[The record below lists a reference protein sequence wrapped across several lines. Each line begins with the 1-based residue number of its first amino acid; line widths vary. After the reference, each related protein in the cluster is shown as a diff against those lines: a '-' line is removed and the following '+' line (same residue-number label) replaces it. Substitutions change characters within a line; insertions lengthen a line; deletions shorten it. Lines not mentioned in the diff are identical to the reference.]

1 MNRSEMSRLLNPPIT
16 HPMWRNLKY
25 LRLPTTLPRSA
36 RRGPN
41 HQSTWYGMYQ
51 VRRMEPNGYSIKKPR
66 RANNTDRLVAVT
78 QLLFHP
84 DRLVVPK
91 ISEEQ
96 SSTHTATTSLYIIV
110 SMSHDR
116 SPYYPMWG
124 GNSRAEEQ
132 PSVVSP
138 KGLTSMLTCQTKSL
152 HWTSSDSTPTTGSLS
167 SGSRRDQLILNSR
180 AEHACN
186 RELSPLVSLAALSP
200 LSVVSGVRSVH
211 SGAMPHNTKKEDN
224 HQC

>member
-1 MNRSEMSRLLNPPIT
+1 MNRSEMSRLLNAPIT

-25 LRLPTTLPRSA
+25 LKLPTTLPRSA

-110 SMSHDR
+110 FMSHDR

-124 GNSRAEEQ
+124 GTLELRNS
-132 PSVVSP
+132 P
-138 KGLTSMLTCQTKSL
+138 
-152 HWTSSDSTPTTGSLS
+152 
-167 SGSRRDQLILNSR
+167 
-180 AEHACN
+180 
-186 RELSPLVSLAALSP
+186 
-200 LSVVSGVRSVH
+200 RSCHPRVL
-211 SGAMPHNTKKEDN
+211 
-224 HQC
+224 HQCLLVKPSLCTGRAQIQLPQRDIYHLIQDVTN